1 MKFSLANDRHW
12 TGFLAAVSLLMAA
25 LLGVLLFVPRP
36 HQTVTIGERTK
47 AETAVLADTNAA
59 QKAYDKARAQ
69 AANYLWTEGADAVSP
84 KALEI
89 VTEAAKAEN
98 LRISAFRPQK
108 PSDADGLQQ
117 LTYLVAIEGRFPQV
131 TAFLRRVE
139 TPGNRLAVTL
149 FQVTSADG
157 ATDAVTATVG
167 IVAFREVAS
176 GRKKP

>member
-12 TGFLAAVSLLMAA
+12 AGFLAAVSLLMAV

-36 HQTVTIGERTK
+36 RQTVTIGQRTS
-47 AETAVLADTNAA
+47 AEAAVRSETRASE
-59 QKAYDKARAQ
+59 QAYEKARAQ

-89 VTEAAKAEN
+89 VTDAAKAEN

-108 PSDADGLQQ
+108 PSEADGLQQ
-117 LTYLVAIEGRFPQV
+117 LAYLVAVEGRFPQV
-131 TAFLRRVE
+131 IGFLRRVE

-167 IVAFREVAS
+167 LVAFRETTT
-176 GRKKP
+176 GRTK